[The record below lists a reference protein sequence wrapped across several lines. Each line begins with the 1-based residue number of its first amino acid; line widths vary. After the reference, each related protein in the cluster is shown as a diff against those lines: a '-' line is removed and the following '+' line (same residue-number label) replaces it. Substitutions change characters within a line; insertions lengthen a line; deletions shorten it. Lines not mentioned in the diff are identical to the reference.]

1 MKKENKN
8 ITELVKTF
16 EDARKLTGRPD
27 VPDFSNLPTDM
38 RKHFE
43 AQYKMIVIA
52 EALNEGWIPDWD
64 NYNEYKYYP
73 WFEMSPSSFA
83 FNDSNYDNANANAGS
98 RSHLCYNNPMGR
110 DLTSWWKIT
119 IQTVLVG
126 LIRRLLLETKAYET
140 IWKFI
145 LSYL

>member
-1 MKKENKN
+1 MKKENKK

-52 EALNEGWIPDWD
+52 EALNEGWIPDWN

-83 FNDSNYDNANANAGS
+83 FLDSGYAIAIARAGS
-98 RSHLCYNNPMGR
+98 GSRLCLKSKELSEYCGKQFI
-110 DLTSWWKIT
+110 DLWK
-119 IQTVLVG
+119 Q
-126 LIRRLLLETKAYET
+126 
-140 IWKFI
+140 FI
-145 LSYL
+145 I

>member
-1 MKKENKN
+1 MKKENQK
-8 ITELVKTF
+8 ITELVKSF
-16 EDARKLTGRPD
+16 EDARNMTGRPD

-64 NYNEYKYYP
+64 NYDEYKYYP

-83 FNDSNYDNANANAGS
+83 FVVSACGYAAARAGS
-98 RSHLCYNNPMGR
+98 GSRL
-110 DLTSWWKIT
+110 KF
-119 IQTVLVG
+119 QTRELAEYAAKQF
-126 LIRRLLLETKAYET
+126 ID
-140 IWKFI
+140 IWKDI
-145 LSYL
+145 QIA

>member
-1 MKKENKN
+1 MKKENKK

-83 FNDSNYDNANANAGS
+83 FYDSLCAYALADAGS
-98 RSHLCYNNPMGR
+98 GSRLCLKNKELSEYCGKQFI
-110 DLTSWWKIT
+110 DLWK
-119 IQTVLVG
+119 Q
-126 LIRRLLLETKAYET
+126 
-140 IWKFI
+140 FI
-145 LSYL
+145 I

>member
-1 MKKENKN
+1 MKKENQK
-8 ITELVKTF
+8 ITELVKSF
-16 EDARKLTGRPD
+16 EDARKMTGRPD

-64 NYNEYKYYP
+64 NYDEYKYYP

-83 FNDSNYDNANANAGS
+83 FVGSSCVVRVRVRVAGLALNFGHASLQNMQQSNSLIFGKTS
-98 RSHLCYNNPMGR
+98 R
-110 DLTSWWKIT
+110 
-119 IQTVLVG
+119 
-126 LIRRLLLETKAYET
+126 
-140 IWKFI
+140 
-145 LSYL
+145 